1 MPRTVGET
9 RTIPVDSAVWVDLV
23 IRNKTHPDAGMMN
36 NTDPTIVQ
44 SHQQFMPC
52 VFCKSRH
59 IALLDGMVTC
69 QECHSVVDRI
79 IDYGAEWR
87 FFGTVSDG
95 GGVGTGRNMTRCC
108 PPSNSLIPTLGS
120 VIGSGAQSST
130 PSTTT
135 LAMGGRAKQRSC
147 TDIQRYHFWNSMT
160 YKERTLCSVFEQLA
174 AIALRNGIPQI
185 ILKEAKGVYKKA
197 SSVKVTRGD
206 NRKAIITCSMYMACK
221 LNHVPRSCKEIG
233 ELFGVSSKIVIRG
246 CKLIESRV
254 DDLEVSTSRPEDY
267 IRRFCSKLQMDE
279 IERAFTQHIVDNIVE
294 SDLVCDFMPTSVAA
308 GALYMTNLEL
318 NVGLSRA
325 DIAQACYLSTQ
336 SDCSSDSNHTNHN
349 DSQDSLNQSDAD
361 IPHVLQSDTDIPHVD
376 AHFGD
381 PLVMDEIMYVA
392 LPVGELTGQVKWFN
406 DRLGYGFCTVI
417 NDSVHKGRDIFVHH
431 SGIRP
436 LTSNYKTLR
445 KGEYINLNV
454 MNGHNGRSYAEQ
466 NEVSVIAGKTDDVKN
481 ASRKGSACKTVV
493 GKGSCGK
500 TVVGKGS
507 AGKGSAGKAV
517 VGKAVSRKVSVGKA
531 VGDQVGVGKAVSRKV
546 SVGKAV
552 SRKVSVGKA
561 VGDQAGF
568 FTALG
573 VIAAFAVVDLIAG
586 AFGGGDNSGGND
598 DSPKENDAAADD
610 AVADDEEDVFGD
622 NDDDI
627 FADIDNDI
635 GGNFQTASSETI
647 DNAKRPKRTV
657 DKNNLYSAVQQQA
670 EAEKQAAVYAA
681 VKAAQQQAEDGKQA
695 AVDAAVKAVQQQAE
709 AEKQAA
715 VYAAVKAAQQQA
727 EDGKQAAV
735 DAAVKAAQQQAED
748 GKQAAVDAAVKAAQ
762 QQAEDGKQAAVDAAV
777 KAAQQQAEDGKQAAV
792 DAVVKA
798 AQQQADAAK
807 KLWGMMR
814 LREENKDAQFQQELT
829 EMFNKL
835 ERKEC
840 IIRKHEASINAIRC
854 VLRKRMHVAVSRRA
868 AMRFACGEQFHHQIS
883 FCPP

>member
-52 VFCKSRH
+52 VFCNSRH

-120 VIGSGAQSST
+120 VIGAGAHSST

-185 ILKEAKGVYKKA
+185 ILEEAKGVYKKA

-267 IRRFCSKLQMDE
+267 IRRFSSKLQMDE

-294 SDLVCDFMPTSVAA
+294 SDL
-308 GALYMTNLEL
+308 
-318 NVGLSRA
+318 
-325 DIAQACYLSTQ
+325 TQ

-361 IPHVLQSDTDIPHVD
+361 IPHVHQSDADIPHVHQSDADIPHVHQSDTDIPHVD

-445 KGEYINLNV
+445 KGEYINFNV
-454 MNGHNGRSYAEQ
+454 MNGHNGMQAVDVTGICGGPLMCDVVPVKTR
-466 NEVSVIAGKTDDVKN
+466 VSESMYGSHHT

-493 GKGSCGK
+493 GKGSACK

-507 AGKGSAGKAV
+507 AGKASAGNAV
-517 VGKAVSRKVSVGKA
+517 VGKTVSRKVSVGKA

-546 SVGKAV
+546 VGDQVGVGKAV
-552 SRKVSVGKA
+552 VGKPVSGKVSVGKA
-561 VGDQAGF
+561 VGNQVGLGKTVSGKVSVGKAGGEQVGGGKAAGGKAAGGKAAGGKVLSCSEELKQLRAEVKALNAREAKIIESYKERVADMKKQVQERFKELEDGTKQQLQKSNANPEQQSSIMDYLKAGF

-573 VIAAFAVVDLIAG
+573 VIAAFAVVDLIAEVDIVHPHMQKTPFRVRLNEGEVVYDFFDTLGDLTGLESFGYHVSTGSTGSSGSSDFLGTPDDHLTGLESFGYHVSTG
-586 AFGGGDNSGGND
+586 APN
-598 DSPKENDAAADD
+598 
-610 AVADDEEDVFGD
+610 
-622 NDDDI
+622 
-627 FADIDNDI
+627 
-635 GGNFQTASSETI
+635 
-647 DNAKRPKRTV
+647 
-657 DKNNLYSAVQQQA
+657 
-670 EAEKQAAVYAA
+670 
-681 VKAAQQQAEDGKQA
+681 
-695 AVDAAVKAVQQQAE
+695 
-709 AEKQAA
+709 
-715 VYAAVKAAQQQA
+715 
-727 EDGKQAAV
+727 
-735 DAAVKAAQQQAED
+735 
-748 GKQAAVDAAVKAAQ
+748 
-762 QQAEDGKQAAVDAAV
+762 
-777 KAAQQQAEDGKQAAV
+777 
-792 DAVVKA
+792 
-798 AQQQADAAK
+798 
-807 KLWGMMR
+807 
-814 LREENKDAQFQQELT
+814 
-829 EMFNKL
+829 
-835 ERKEC
+835 
-840 IIRKHEASINAIRC
+840 
-854 VLRKRMHVAVSRRA
+854 
-868 AMRFACGEQFHHQIS
+868 
-883 FCPP
+883 

>member
-23 IRNKTHPDAGMMN
+23 IRNKTHPDAGMN
-36 NTDPTIVQ
+36 NTDPIIVQ

-52 VFCKSRH
+52 VFCKSQH
-59 IALLDGMVTC
+59 IALLNGMVTC

-160 YKERTLCSVFEQLA
+160 YKERTLCSVFEHLA

-185 ILKEAKGVYKKA
+185 ILEEAKGVYKKA

-206 NRKAIITCSMYMACK
+206 NRKAIMTCSMYMACK

-267 IRRFCSKLQMDE
+267 IRRFSSKLQMDE
-279 IERAFTQHIVDNIVE
+279 IEGVFTQHIVDNIVE
-294 SDLVCDFMPTSVAA
+294 SDL
-308 GALYMTNLEL
+308 
-318 NVGLSRA
+318 
-325 DIAQACYLSTQ
+325 TQ
-336 SDCSSDSNHTNHN
+336 SDCSSNSNHTNHN
-349 DSQDSLNQSDAD
+349 DSQDSLNQSDTD
-361 IPHVLQSDTDIPHVD
+361 IPHVHQSDTDIPHVD

-392 LPVGELTGQVKWFN
+392 LLVGELTGQVKWFN

-445 KGEYINLNV
+445 KGEYINFNV
-454 MNGHNGRSYAEQ
+454 MNGHNGMQAVNVTGICGGPLMCDVVPVKTR
-466 NEVSVIAGKTDDVKN
+466 VSESMYGSHHT
-481 ASRKGSACKTVV
+481 ASRKGSAGKTVV
-493 GKGSCGK
+493 GKESAGK

-507 AGKGSAGKAV
+507 AGKASAGKAV
-517 VGKAVSRKVSVGKA
+517 VGKAVSGKVSVGKA
-531 VGDQVGVGKAVSRKV
+531 VVGKAVSGKV
-546 SVGKAV
+546 SI
-552 SRKVSVGKA
+552 GKA
-561 VGDQAGF
+561 VGEQVGGGKAAGGKAVGGKVLSSSEELKQLRAEVKALNAREAKIIKSYKARVADMKKQVQKRFKELEAGTKQQLQQSNASPQQQSSIMDYLQAGF

-635 GGNFQTASSETI
+635 GGNFQTASSETN

-657 DKNNLYSAVQQQA
+657 DKNNLYSVTFSIYFLLLNKATTTTANRRQQ
-670 EAEKQAAVYAA
+670 V
-681 VKAAQQQAEDGKQA
+681 
-695 AVDAAVKAVQQQAE
+695 
-709 AEKQAA
+709 
-715 VYAAVKAAQQQA
+715 
-727 EDGKQAAV
+727 
-735 DAAVKAAQQQAED
+735 
-748 GKQAAVDAAVKAAQ
+748 
-762 QQAEDGKQAAVDAAV
+762 
-777 KAAQQQAEDGKQAAV
+777 
-792 DAVVKA
+792 
-798 AQQQADAAK
+798 AK
-807 KLWGMMR
+807 
-814 LREENKDAQFQQELT
+814 
-829 EMFNKL
+829 
-835 ERKEC
+835 
-840 IIRKHEASINAIRC
+840 IN
-854 VLRKRMHVAVSRRA
+854 VFMYKFFGFLS
-868 AMRFACGEQFHHQIS
+868 S
-883 FCPP
+883 F

>member
-1 MPRTVGET
+1 MPRAVGET

-23 IRNKTHPDAGMMN
+23 IRNKTHPDAGMN

-52 VFCKSRH
+52 VFCNSRH

-87 FFGTVSDG
+87 FFDTVSDG
-95 GGVGTGRNMTRCC
+95 GGVGTGPNMTRCC

-185 ILKEAKGVYKKA
+185 ILEEAKGVYKKA
-197 SSVKVTRGD
+197 SSVKVTHGD

-246 CKLIESRV
+246 CMLIESRV
-254 DDLEVSTSRPEDY
+254 DDLKVSTSRPEDY
-267 IRRFCSKLQMDE
+267 IRRFSSKLQMDE

-318 NVGLSRA
+318 NVGLS
-325 DIAQACYLSTQ
+325 
-336 SDCSSDSNHTNHN
+336 H
-349 DSQDSLNQSDAD
+349 
-361 IPHVLQSDTDIPHVD
+361 

-392 LPVGELTGQVKWFN
+392 LPVSELTGQVKWFN

-417 NDSVHKGRDIFVHH
+417 NDSVHKGRDIFVYH

-445 KGEYINLNV
+445 KGEYINFNV
-454 MNGHNGRSYAEQ
+454 MNGHNGMQAVDVTGICGGPLMCDVVPVKTRVSEAMYGSHHVNVLRLKNWLFNKMPSSCFKGNASTKKKSTGKLAAGRSYAEQ
-466 NEVSVIAGKTDDVKN
+466 NEVSVIAGKTDDVKT
-481 ASRKGSACKTVV
+481 ASRKGSA
-493 GKGSCGK
+493 GK
-500 TVVGKGS
+500 TVVGKVS
-507 AGKGSAGKAV
+507 AGKASVGKAV
-517 VGKAVSRKVSVGKA
+517 VGKVVSGKVSVRKA
-531 VGDQVGVGKAVSRKV
+531 VGEQVGGGMAAGGKVLSSSSSEELKQLRAEV
-546 SVGKAV
+546 KAL
-552 SRKVSVGKA
+552 KA
-561 VGDQAGF
+561 REAKIIKSYKKRVADMKKQVQTRFKKLEAGTKQQLQKSNASPEQQSSIMDYLQAGF

-586 AFGGGDNSGGND
+586 AFGGGDNCGGND
-598 DSPKENDAAADD
+598 AKENDAAADD

-627 FADIDNDI
+627 FADMDNDI
-635 GGNFQTASSETI
+635 GGNVGFFNEGGG
-647 DNAKRPKRTV
+647 
-657 DKNNLYSAVQQQA
+657 NN
-670 EAEKQAAVYAA
+670 
-681 VKAAQQQAEDGKQA
+681 D
-695 AVDAAVKAVQQQAE
+695 
-709 AEKQAA
+709 
-715 VYAAVKAAQQQA
+715 
-727 EDGKQAAV
+727 
-735 DAAVKAAQQQAED
+735 
-748 GKQAAVDAAVKAAQ
+748 
-762 QQAEDGKQAAVDAAV
+762 
-777 KAAQQQAEDGKQAAV
+777 
-792 DAVVKA
+792 
-798 AQQQADAAK
+798 
-807 KLWGMMR
+807 WG
-814 LREENKDAQFQQELT
+814 DF
-829 EMFNKL
+829 
-835 ERKEC
+835 
-840 IIRKHEASINAIRC
+840 
-854 VLRKRMHVAVSRRA
+854 
-868 AMRFACGEQFHHQIS
+868 
-883 FCPP
+883 